1 VSGFTFLFY
10 TSSRYDPTLN
20 DSMNLP
26 NDILRKERLQ
36 LHVCCLS
43 QKDVQ
48 SVMDSLKP
56 DATAHD
62 VATAMLSIGNTW
74 PTPGHLIIMVNP
86 QDKNKRVWLPHKLVS
101 FVNFIHF
108 WEMVLSK

>member
-1 VSGFTFLFY
+1 
-10 TSSRYDPTLN
+10 
-20 DSMNLP
+20 MNLP

-36 LHVCCLS
+36 LHICCLS

-62 VATAMLSIGNTW
+62 VATAMLAIENNW
-74 PTPGHLIIMVNP
+74 PTPGHLIILVNP
-86 QDKNKRVWLPHKLVS
+86 QDKNNKGIWLPHKLVS
-101 FVNFIHF
+101 F
-108 WEMVLSK
+108 

>member
-1 VSGFTFLFY
+1 MIL
-10 TSSRYDPTLN
+10 TLN
-20 DSMNLP
+20 GSMNLP
-26 NDILRKERLQ
+26 NDILQEERLQ

-48 SVMDSLKP
+48 SVMESFKP

-62 VATAMLSIGNTW
+62 VATAMLEIENNW

-86 QDKNKRVWLPHKLVS
+86 QDKNKGVWLPHKLVS
-101 FVNFIHF
+101 F
-108 WEMVLSK
+108 

>member
-1 VSGFTFLFY
+1 
-10 TSSRYDPTLN
+10 
-20 DSMNLP
+20 MKLP
-26 NDILRKERLQ
+26 NDIRKERLR

-62 VATAMLSIGNTW
+62 VATAMLASENNW
-74 PTPGHLIIMVNP
+74 PTPGHLIILVNP
-86 QDKNKRVWLPHKLVS
+86 QLEDKNKGVWLPHKLVS
-101 FVNFIHF
+101 FDIFISF
-108 WEMVLSK
+108 